1 MANIKAIFYS
11 GSLSDFVSFCDKTS
25 ILYQSWLEDGG
36 DYVSEIRIDLYDLD
50 EVQLKTLEE
59 YLGSDEF
66 KDYDYVIV
74 WE

>member
-1 MANIKAIFYS
+1 MDNIKAIFYS
-11 GSLSDFVSFCDKTS
+11 GSLSDFKMFCDKTS
-25 ILYQSWLEDGG
+25 ILYQEWLEDGG

-50 EVQLKTLEE
+50 EDQLKALEE

-66 KDYDYVIV
+66 KDYDYVVV